1 MLIDAHCHVLS
12 TEYDDVLK
20 VLDEA
25 INNGVDKIIINGYD
39 VKSSREA
46 VSLAEKYDFVY
57 AAVGIGPGNVSD
69 ATDADLL
76 EIERLATFKKVV
88 AVGEI
93 GLDYYWTKENKDKQV
108 KTFRKMLEIAKSKR
122 LPVIVHNRNATED
135 TINLL
140 KEYNVT
146 GIMHCF
152 SGGLKTAQTLIKLGF
167 LIGVGGVV
175 TFRNARKLKE
185 VVEGISLSS
194 ISLET
199 DSPYLSPEPF
209 RGKQNTPSNLTY
221 VANKI
226 AEIKGV
232 SYEEVVD
239 ITSLAVTSKFDLSS

>member
-46 VSLAEKYDFVY
+46 VSLADKYDFVY

-93 GLDYYWTKENKDKQV
+93 GLDYYWTKENKDK
-108 KTFRKMLEIAKSKR
+108 E
-122 LPVIVHNRNATED
+122 
-135 TINLL
+135 
-140 KEYNVT
+140 
-146 GIMHCF
+146 
-152 SGGLKTAQTLIKLGF
+152 
-167 LIGVGGVV
+167 
-175 TFRNARKLKE
+175 
-185 VVEGISLSS
+185 
-194 ISLET
+194 
-199 DSPYLSPEPF
+199 
-209 RGKQNTPSNLTY
+209 
-221 VANKI
+221 
-226 AEIKGV
+226 EIKC
-232 SYEEVVD
+232 
-239 ITSLAVTSKFDLSS
+239 

>member
-46 VSLAEKYDFVY
+46 VSLADKYDFVY